1 MYNPHLCIHTCTVTI
16 SSPGKFIK
24 CVFSCTSLGTEAEIF
39 ICVWVIM
46 WGSGNVLSQLC
57 CIHFCLK
64 ICVLITWPRPESLE
78 ERGRTSHYS
87 PGPMLFQ
94 GPASVLQ
101 YLFQNFKANLPFFFI
116 NEEAPDTAN
125 TTDAAQCL
133 IFCVFSFLSGHCLML
148 WNRSFHVKRPA
159 SACWPRPWKNS
170 DRHVYIRCE
179 SMLPMCAVAYRVKLP
194 SCSAWPPFILS
205 TIVSPFSRCKNI
217 FD

>member
-39 ICVWVIM
+39 ICVWAIR

-78 ERGRTSHYS
+78 ERAGWVIIPQAPCFFRAPLPCCNIY
-87 PGPMLFQ
+87 
-94 GPASVLQ
+94 
-101 YLFQNFKANLPFFFI
+101 FKTLKQTYPFFI
-116 NEEAPDTAN
+116 NEEAPNKAN
-125 TTDAAQCL
+125 TTDAAQSL
-133 IFCVFSFLSGHCLML
+133 ICCVFSFLSGHCLML